1 MKEIKAYIKRHK
13 LSDVTLALHRVK
25 GLTGMSVT
33 DARGFGRG
41 RAEGSPDRITED
53 LVGFIPCVKLEITC
67 SDDLVEQ
74 VIATIQQAA
83 HTGLRGDGK
92 IYVSPV
98 EEAVRIS
105 TGQQGQ
111 AAV

>member
-1 MKEIKAYIKRHK
+1 MKEIKAYIKQHK
-13 LSDVTLALHRVK
+13 LSEVTLALHQVE
-25 GLTGMSVT
+25 GLSGMSVL

-41 RAEGSPDRITED
+41 RAKDSPDRITEE
-53 LVGFIPCVKLEITC
+53 LVGFIPCVRLEITC
-67 SDDLVEQ
+67 SDDLVDP

-98 EEAVRIS
+98 EAAVRIS
-105 TGQQGQ
+105 TGEQGE
-111 AAV
+111 AAI